1 MKSLNHLKTI
11 ITNTCFTFTIC
22 MAILLIISTLLGENT
37 LETKAILSMGGASLS
52 SGVLQ
57 LVWKEGSTLWKQ
69 CIAHFVL
76 LYLTL
81 LLFAYAGNWMPFNK
95 ASAIISF
102 TIIYI
107 IIYIFI
113 FLGFY
118 FSLKRQEKIMNNKLV
133 EYKKNI
139 K

>member
-1 MKSLNHLKTI
+1 
-11 ITNTCFTFTIC
+11 
-22 MAILLIISTLLGENT
+22 
-37 LETKAILSMGGASLS
+37 MGGASLS

-57 LVWKEGSTLWKQ
+57 LVWREGRTLWKQ

-81 LLFAYAGNWMPFNK
+81 LLFAYAGNWMSFNK

-102 TIIYI
+102 TIIYT

-118 FSLKRQEKIMNNKLV
+118 FNLKRQEKIMNNKLV